1 MSVPR
6 PLRLHRWFKVTPN
19 RWNQRGTLAFQTG
32 CLPQPTEAYMSRTP
46 KRRTSAERSAAR
58 EDDAQL
64 RGTSRVAS
72 PLVMATRG
80 SCVAFNHVR
89 LALRASSELKPL
101 PPASQGGS
109 ATRYDTRLPRRL
121 LWLRCA
127 PPSFKHPVV
136 AVAAAAALF
145 GVANAKASE
154 SGHLKRSFG
163 SPPVA
168 SAQECSGRR
177 CGGSLWRSQRES
189 ERKRAP
195 EAKLQQPASRE
206 RSRM

>member
-1 MSVPR
+1 MGG
-6 PLRLHRWFKVTPN
+6 LRRMT
-19 RWNQRGTLAFQTG
+19 
-32 CLPQPTEAYMSRTP
+32 RTHE
-46 KRRTSAERSAAR
+46 RRTSAERSAAR

-80 SCVAFNHVR
+80 SCVAFNHVQ

-109 ATRYDTRLPRRL
+109 ATRYNTRIPRRL

-127 PPSFKHPVV
+127 PPSSKHPVV
-136 AVAAAAALF
+136 AVAAAAAPS
-145 GVANAKASE
+145 GVASTK
-154 SGHLKRSFG
+154 
-163 SPPVA
+163 A
-168 SAQECSGRR
+168 SAQISHLGPPRFTRGEADES
-177 CGGSLWRSQRES
+177 SRE
-189 ERKRAP
+189 RAP

-206 RSRM
+206 RSNTTPSRPPRIHSEGRRRKRARAGT

>member
-1 MSVPR
+1 M
-6 PLRLHRWFKVTPN
+6 T
-19 RWNQRGTLAFQTG
+19 
-32 CLPQPTEAYMSRTP
+32 RTHE
-46 KRRTSAERSAAR
+46 RRTSAERSAAR

-80 SCVAFNHVR
+80 SCVAFNHVQ

-109 ATRYDTRLPRRL
+109 ATRYNTRIPRRL

-127 PPSFKHPVV
+127 PPSSKHPVV
-136 AVAAAAALF
+136 AVAAAAAPS
-145 GVANAKASE
+145 GVASTKASE
-154 SGHLKRSFG
+154 SGHLKRSFS

-168 SAQECSGRR
+168 SAQTRPHLGPRGFTPR
-177 CGGSLWRSQRES
+177 GAGES
-189 ERKRAP
+189 ERERAP

-206 RSRM
+206 RSNNERSNTTPSRPPRINSAGRRRKRARAGP